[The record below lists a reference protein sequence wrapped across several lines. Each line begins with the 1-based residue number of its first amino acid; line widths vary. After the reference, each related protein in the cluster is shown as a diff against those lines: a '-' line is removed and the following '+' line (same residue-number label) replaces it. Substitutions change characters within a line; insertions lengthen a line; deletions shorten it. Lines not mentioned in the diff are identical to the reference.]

1 MIDALKSNNFI
12 EVDFNPFEEG
22 KEIEKVIALNESQKE
37 IWLSCIIGGTPAS
50 LAYNESISLELKGE
64 FDINAF
70 QKAVKY
76 TVLRHE
82 ALRANV
88 SHNGESLIIY
98 KEVNSDII
106 FKDISSIDSSK
117 INDHLSDFVNHEI
130 SIPFN
135 LYNEVLFKIF
145 LHKVS
150 NDKYYLTIIIHHI
163 IGDGWSIGIIME
175 DLSTFYNVY
184 LKNEIPTPNFPAQIS
199 KYALEQAAFS
209 TTEDYEATQKFWLD
223 LYKDDV
229 PVLNMPLDYN
239 RPPTRTYEGKRN
251 DYRLDNELF
260 EAIKKLSAKANCS
273 VVSTLITAF
282 EVFLYHQT
290 NQEDIV
296 LGLPSAGQLATENL
310 DLVGHCVNLLP
321 LRSKVTPNVA
331 FIDYL
336 KKRKNEIYDAYDH
349 QKLTFSELLKKL
361 NIKRNKANIPL
372 VPVVFNVDR
381 GMDDNVDFK
390 GLTHKIISNPRVCQT
405 FEISLNVNG
414 SKGAM
419 IFEWAYNTQLF
430 ASETINRMMEDFS
443 ALLKTLTSNPEVL
456 ISASLVKDNPFPEV
470 SPVHCDFPRDQTIVD
485 LFLAQVNK
493 YPQHKAVTF
502 EGKSLSY
509 DKLNAKSNQLANYLI
524 SLGIKKGSLIPIC
537 LNPSLEMIV
546 AIFGVLKAGAAYV
559 PIDPEYPL
567 FRINHLYEESKSN
580 IIISDKL
587 NYKKLQEVN
596 AIDILVID
604 EDKGKIWRAE
614 TTTPPVL
621 ITPNDLIYIIYT
633 SGSTGFPKGV
643 MIEHSSIMDYLFG
656 LKAKLPILNEC
667 KTFALGSAIST
678 DLGNTTLFSALTLG
692 AELHI
697 FAKDRFNHVSYIHDY
712 FKKTK
717 IDFLKIVPSHWKFLT
732 QDDRELFPEKLLMF
746 GGESLP
752 GEFIKKINESGVDCT
767 VVNHYGPTETT
778 IGKLLHVVNK
788 DKLYLTSVPI
798 GRPFSN
804 TSIYVLNK
812 DLKYCPIG
820 VPGELHI
827 GGAGVAR
834 GYLDNQELTQKFF
847 ISNPTPQNGDHRMYK
862 TGDLVK
868 WLPDGNIQYL
878 GRIDDQIKIRGNRIE
893 IGEIQNVLQKHQNV
907 KQSAVLT
914 EDVVNNEKQLIAYLV
929 TDTDIDKESIIAFM
943 RDRLPDYMIPR
954 ILIRLPE
961 IPLTSNGKVDRNALP
976 KRDILNV
983 IEENTFIPAQN
994 KDQELIAKIWAE
1006 SLGLKQVSITDD
1018 FFELGGHSMIAIKV
1032 MVEIEKQ
1039 TGIRLPLAILF
1050 DNSTVEKLALN
1061 LSKPKQGLS
1070 WDSLIPIK
1078 GTGNKP
1084 PLYIIH
1090 GQGMNIIIF
1099 KSLLNE
1105 IDKEQPILGI
1115 QPKGLNPEDLPH
1127 NAVENI
1133 AGNYVSEIIKND
1145 PEGPYLLMGYSSGG
1159 TIALEMAEQFNKM
1172 GKKVSFLALL
1182 DTYYDGDSYISLIKD
1197 GKILEVLDHAIK
1209 SVGCAFLYFSRY
1221 PKAFIEHKIN
1231 FTLGTLYNYYKKIR
1245 PIKEDLSNPLYI
1257 LDRLQKAHQKA
1268 FKKYRLKKYNIDVT
1282 LFKAN
1287 DKKMNYISNMQ
1298 SNGLAPYIGG
1308 KLTYVDIPLEHLQ
1321 FFDPKYVHIF
1331 AAKLQ
1336 EELNKITPQ

>member
-22 KEIEKVIALNESQKE
+22 KDIEKVIALNESQKE

-50 LAYNESISLELKGE
+50 LAYNESVSLELKGE
-64 FDINAF
+64 FDINTF
-70 QKAVKY
+70 QKAVNY

-88 SHNGESLIIY
+88 SHNGESLVIY
-98 KEVNSDII
+98 KSVNSEII
-106 FKDISSIDSSK
+106 FEDISSIDPSK
-117 INDHLSDFVNHEI
+117 VNAHLTDFVNHEI
-130 SIPFN
+130 GIPFN
-135 LYNEVLFKIF
+135 LYNEVLFKFF

-150 NDKYYLTIIIHHI
+150 DDHYYLTIIIHHI
-163 IGDGWSIGIIME
+163 IGDGWSIGIILE

-184 LKNEIPTPNFPAQIS
+184 LKNEIPTAGPPAQIS

-209 TTEDYEATQKFWLD
+209 ATEDYNDTQKFWLD

-251 DYRLDNELF
+251 DYTLDIELL

-273 VVSTLITAF
+273 IVSTLIAAF
-282 EVFLYHQT
+282 EVFLYKQT

-321 LRSKVTPNVA
+321 LRTKVNPDTP

-336 KKRKNEIYDAYDH
+336 KRRKNEIYDVYDH

-361 NIKRNKANIPL
+361 NIKRNKANVPL

-381 GMDDNVDFK
+381 GMDDNVDFI
-390 GLTHKIISNPRVCQT
+390 GLTHRIISNPRVCQT

-443 ALLKTLTSNPEVL
+443 ALLKTLTSTPEVL
-456 ISASLVKDNPFPEV
+456 IAEALVKGNPFPNIT
-470 SPVHCDFPRDQTIVD
+470 PGYCDYPKDKTIID
-485 LFLAQVNK
+485 LFLEQVNK
-493 YPQHKAVTF
+493 HPQHKAITL

-509 DKLNAKSNQLANYLI
+509 EELNKKSNQLANYLI
-524 SLGIKKGSLIPIC
+524 SENIKKGALIPIC
-537 LNPSLEMIV
+537 LHPSLEMVVVILG
-546 AIFGVLKAGAAYV
+546 ILKAGAAYV

-567 FRINHLYEESKSN
+567 FRIKHLCDESESK

-587 NYKKLQEVN
+587 NYKKIQEVN
-596 AIDILVID
+596 DINILTID
-604 EDKGKIWRAE
+604 EENGKVWQTE
-614 TTTPPVL
+614 TIMPSVKVTP
-621 ITPNDLIYIIYT
+621 TDLIYVIYT
-633 SGSTGFPKGV
+633 SGSTGLPKGV
-643 MIEHSSIMDYLFG
+643 MIEHGSIIDYLFG

-697 FAKDRFNHVSYIHDY
+697 FLKDRFNHVSYIHDY

-732 QDDRELFPEKLLMF
+732 HDHQELFPQKLLMF

-752 GEFIKKINESGVDCT
+752 GEFIKKISESAVNCE

-778 IGKLLHVVNK
+778 IGKLLHIVDK
-788 DKLYLTSVPI
+788 DKLYPTSVPI
-798 GRPFSN
+798 GKPFSN
-804 TSIYVLNK
+804 TSVYVLNK
-812 DLKYCPIG
+812 DLKYCPVG
-820 VPGELHI
+820 VPGELYI

-834 GYLDNQELTQKFF
+834 GYLNNKEVTEKSF
-847 ISNPTPQNGDHRMYK
+847 ISNPSPQNGDHIIYK

-868 WLPDGNIQYL
+868 WLSDGNIQYL

-893 IGEIQNVLQKHQNV
+893 IGEIQNILQKHPNV

-929 TDTDIDKESIIAFM
+929 TESEIDKESIIAFM

-954 ILIRLPE
+954 ILIRLEE
-961 IPLTSNGKVDRNALP
+961 IPLTSNGKIDRSALP
-976 KRDILNV
+976 KRDILNL
-983 IEENTFIPAQN
+983 IEENTFVPPQN

-1061 LSKPKQGLS
+1061 LSKPKQKLA

-1078 GTGNKP
+1078 DTGNKP

-1099 KSLLNE
+1099 KNLLNE
-1105 IDKEQPILGI
+1105 IDKDQPVLGI
-1115 QPKGLNPEDLPH
+1115 QPKGLNPEDEPE
-1127 NAVENI
+1127 NTVEKI
-1133 AGNYVSEIIKND
+1133 ASGYINEIIKNNPD
-1145 PEGPYLLMGYSSGG
+1145 GPYLLMGYSSGG
-1159 TIALEMAEQFNKM
+1159 TIALEMSEQLREM
-1172 GKKVSFLALL
+1172 GKRVSFLALL
-1182 DTYYDGDSYISLIKD
+1182 DTYYDGDSYIRLIKD
-1197 GKILEVLDHAIK
+1197 GKIIEVFEHAIK
-1209 SVGCAFLYFSRY
+1209 SVGSAFLYFFMH
-1221 PKAFIEHKIN
+1221 PKPFIQHKVN
-1231 FTLGTLYNYYKKIR
+1231 FVLGTLYNYYKKIN
-1245 PIKEDLSNPLYI
+1245 PIKADLSNPLYV
-1257 LDRLQKAHQKA
+1257 LNRLQKAHQKA
-1268 FKKYRLKKYNIDVT
+1268 FRAYRLKKYKADVT

-1287 DKKMNYISNMQ
+1287 DKKMSYISNMK

-1308 KLTYVDIPLEHLQ
+1308 KLTFVDIPLAHLE

-1331 AAKLQ
+1331 SKKLQ
-1336 EELNKITPQ
+1336 EELNKVKP

>member
-22 KEIEKVIALNESQKE
+22 KDIEKVIALNESQKE

-50 LAYNESISLELKGE
+50 LAYNESVSLELTGE
-64 FDINAF
+64 FDINTF
-70 QKAVKY
+70 QKAVNY

-98 KEVNSDII
+98 KAVDSEII
-106 FKDISSIDSSK
+106 FEDISSMDPFK
-117 INDHLSDFVNHEI
+117 VNEHLTDFVNHEI
-130 SIPFN
+130 GIPFN
-135 LYNEVLFKIF
+135 LNNEVLFKFF

-150 NDKYYLTIIIHHI
+150 EDKYYLTIIIHHI
-163 IGDGWSIGIIME
+163 IGDGWSIGIILE

-184 LKNEIPTPNFPAQIS
+184 SKNEIPRTDPPAQIS
-199 KYALEQAAFS
+199 TYALEQAAFN
-209 TTEDYEATQKFWLD
+209 TTEHYKETQKFWLD
-223 LYKDDV
+223 QYKDDV

-251 DYRLDNELF
+251 DYALDGELL

-273 VVSTLITAF
+273 VVSTLIAAF
-282 EVFLYHQT
+282 EVFLYKQT

-296 LGLPSAGQLATENL
+296 LGLPSAGQLATEHL

-321 LRSKVTPNVA
+321 LRSKITPDIP
-331 FIDYL
+331 FIAYL

-349 QKLTFSELLKKL
+349 QKLTFSELLKNL
-361 NIKRNKANIPL
+361 SIKRNKANIPL

-381 GMDDNVDFK
+381 GMDDNVDFM
-390 GLTHKIISNPRVCQT
+390 GLTHRIISNPRVCQT

-414 SKGAM
+414 SKDAM

-456 ISASLVKDNPFPEV
+456 ISQALAKDNPFPEITPAYCV
-470 SPVHCDFPRDQTIVD
+470 FPGDKTVID
-485 LFLAQVNK
+485 LFLEQVK
-493 YPQHKAVTF
+493 KHPQDKAVTI

-509 DKLNAKSNQLANYLI
+509 DALNTKSNQLANYLI
-524 SLGIKKGSLIPIC
+524 SSGIKKGSLIPIC
-537 LNPSLEMIV
+537 LQPSLEMIV
-546 AIFGVLKAGAAYV
+546 TILGILKAGAAYV
-559 PIDPEYPL
+559 PIDPEYPI
-567 FRINHLYEESKSN
+567 FRIKHLCDESKSN
-580 IIISDKL
+580 IIISDQL
-587 NYKKLQEVN
+587 NYNKLQEVN
-596 AIDILVID
+596 DINILAID
-604 EDKGKIWRAE
+604 EDKCKVWQAE
-614 TTTPPVL
+614 RTMPSVVVTQ
-621 ITPNDLIYIIYT
+621 NDLIYIIYT
-633 SGSTGFPKGV
+633 SGSTGLPKGV
-643 MIEHSSIMDYLFG
+643 MIEHGSIMDYLFG

-712 FKKTK
+712 FNKTK

-732 QDDRELFPEKLLMF
+732 HDNQELFPEKLLMF

-752 GEFIKKINESGVDCT
+752 GEFIKKINESDVSCA

-778 IGKLLHVVNK
+778 IGKLLHIVNK
-788 DKLYLTSVPI
+788 DKLYPTSVPI
-798 GRPFSN
+798 GKPFSN
-804 TSIYVLNK
+804 TSVYVLNK
-812 DLKYCPIG
+812 DLKYCPVG
-820 VPGELHI
+820 VPGELYI

-834 GYLDNQELTQKFF
+834 GYLNNQEVTEKSF
-847 ISNPTPQNGDHRMYK
+847 ISNPNPQNGDHIIYK

-868 WLPDGNIQYL
+868 WLSDGNIQYL

-893 IGEIQNVLQKHQNV
+893 IGEIQNVLQKHPNV

-929 TDTDIDKESIIAFM
+929 TETDIDKENIIAFM

-954 ILIRLPE
+954 MLIRLPE
-961 IPLTSNGKVDRNALP
+961 LPLTSNGKIDRNALP
-976 KRDILNV
+976 KRDLPHV
-983 IEENTFIPAQN
+983 IEEHTFVAPQN
-994 KDQELIAKIWAE
+994 KEQELIAKIWAE
-1006 SLGLKQVSITDD
+1006 NLGLKRVSIIDD

-1050 DNSTVEKLALN
+1050 DNSTIEKLALN
-1061 LSKPKQGLS
+1061 LSKPKQELA

-1078 GTGNKP
+1078 STGNKP

-1099 KSLLNE
+1099 KNLLNE
-1105 IDKEQPILGI
+1105 IDEDQPILGI
-1115 QPKGLNPEDLPH
+1115 QPKGLNPEDEPEKT
-1127 NAVENI
+1127 VEKI
-1133 AGNYVSEIIKND
+1133 AAGYINEIIKDN

-1159 TIALEMAEQFNKM
+1159 TIALEMSEQLLEM
-1172 GKKVSFLALL
+1172 GKRVSFLALL
-1182 DTYYDGDSYISLIKD
+1182 DTYYDGDSYLRLIKD
-1197 GKILEVLDHAIK
+1197 GKIAEVFSHAIK
-1209 SVGCAFLYFSRY
+1209 SVGCAFLYFSMH

-1231 FTLGTLYNYYKKIR
+1231 FTLGTLYNYYKKLN
-1245 PIKEDLSNPLYI
+1245 PIKVDLSNPLYV

-1268 FKKYRLKKYNIDVT
+1268 FRKYRLKKYKTDVT

-1287 DKKMNYISNMQ
+1287 DKKMTYISNMQ
-1298 SNGLAPYIGG
+1298 SNGFAPYMGG
-1308 KLTYVDIPLEHLQ
+1308 KLTFVDIPLAHLQ
-1321 FFDPKYVHIF
+1321 FFDPKYVHVF
-1331 AAKLQ
+1331 STKLQ
-1336 EELNKITPQ
+1336 EELNKVTP